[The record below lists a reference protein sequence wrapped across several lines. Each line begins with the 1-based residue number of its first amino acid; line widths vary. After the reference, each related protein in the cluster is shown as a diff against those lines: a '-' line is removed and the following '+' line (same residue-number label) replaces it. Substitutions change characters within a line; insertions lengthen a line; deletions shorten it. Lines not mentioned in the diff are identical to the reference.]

1 MTISAEE
8 FIRRQLQAYLDDK
21 GIADIPVI
29 LQRPKEEQF
38 GDFACN
44 MAMQLAKPLRKN
56 PRAIAD
62 DIVAFIHQNPRYISK
77 IEIAGPGFIN
87 FHAAKT
93 NLLKQFAQILQEKEN
108 YGRLELGKGQRA
120 QIEFVSANPT
130 GPLTIGHGR
139 QAVLGDTVANILEN
153 AGYDVTREYYFNNAG
168 RQMRILG
175 ESVRLRYKQLC
186 GEQVDFP
193 EDHYQGEYI
202 ADIARGLQSRHG
214 NDLLKSEEVEP
225 FKQAAE
231 DAIFEDIKKTVER
244 LGFGFDVFFNEKSL
258 YDDGKIEEV
267 VEQLREKGY
276 VDERDGASW
285 FLTTKLGME
294 QDRVIIKSSG
304 EPTYRLPDM
313 AYHVEKIKRGYDL
326 IIDIFGADHID
337 TYPDVLAALKVLGY
351 DADKVRVLIH
361 QFVTLTDGGQKIK
374 MSTRKANFTTL
385 DELMDEVGV
394 DVTRYFFL
402 MRSMNSHLNFDLALA
417 KTQSDEN
424 PVYYIQYAHARICS
438 ILRLAESKELDYQ
451 SRDEALFAQLQ
462 KDEELNLVKELI
474 RYPEIMAVCAETLE
488 PQKLVNYLFDLAG
501 VFHKFYTECRVI
513 GDEKELTLARLTLTD
528 ATRIILANG
537 LRVLGIGAP
546 QSM

>member
-231 DAIFEDIKKTVER
+231 DAI
-244 LGFGFDVFFNEKSL
+244 
-258 YDDGKIEEV
+258 
-267 VEQLREKGY
+267 
-276 VDERDGASW
+276 
-285 FLTTKLGME
+285 
-294 QDRVIIKSSG
+294 
-304 EPTYRLPDM
+304 
-313 AYHVEKIKRGYDL
+313 
-326 IIDIFGADHID
+326 
-337 TYPDVLAALKVLGY
+337 
-351 DADKVRVLIH
+351 
-361 QFVTLTDGGQKIK
+361 
-374 MSTRKANFTTL
+374 
-385 DELMDEVGV
+385 
-394 DVTRYFFL
+394 
-402 MRSMNSHLNFDLALA
+402 
-417 KTQSDEN
+417 
-424 PVYYIQYAHARICS
+424 
-438 ILRLAESKELDYQ
+438 
-451 SRDEALFAQLQ
+451 
-462 KDEELNLVKELI
+462 
-474 RYPEIMAVCAETLE
+474 
-488 PQKLVNYLFDLAG
+488 
-501 VFHKFYTECRVI
+501 
-513 GDEKELTLARLTLTD
+513 
-528 ATRIILANG
+528 
-537 LRVLGIGAP
+537 
-546 QSM
+546 